1 MEKNHVEEDILAIH
15 SIPWLNIDIIHIIHR
30 PEKPWQV
37 LHYFIMVVILAE
49 CSESC

>member
-1 MEKNHVEEDILAIH
+1 MEKNIVVEILAIH
-15 SIPWLNIDIIHIIHR
+15 SIPWLNIDIIHIVNR

-49 CSESC
+49 CSEYC